1 MKNYNRM
8 PENFLWGGATAAN
21 QYEGGWNEGGKG
33 LSIADILTGGS
44 VNKERRLTPPEPLP
58 EEFYPN
64 HEATDFY
71 HCWKEDIA
79 LFAEMGFKIYR
90 FSISWS
96 RIFPKGDEET
106 PNEEGLKF
114 YDDVIDELRKYGIEP
129 LVTIS
134 HYENPLH
141 LSLEY
146 GGWKNRKLIDFYLR
160 FARVLFER

>member
-64 HEATDFY
+64 HEATDFFI
-71 HCWKEDIA
+71 IA
-79 LFAEMGFKIYR
+79 GKKILLCLLR
-90 FSISWS
+90 W
-96 RIFPKGDEET
+96 D
-106 PNEEGLKF
+106 LK
-114 YDDVIDELRKYGIEP
+114 Y
-129 LVTIS
+129 
-134 HYENPLH
+134 
-141 LSLEY
+141 
-146 GGWKNRKLIDFYLR
+146 IDFFNFVVTDLSKR
-160 FARVLFER
+160 RRRNSE

>member
-71 HCWKEDIA
+71 HCRKKILLCLLRWDLKYIVFQFRGHGSFQKETKK
-79 LFAEMGFKIYR
+79 LRMKR
-90 FSISWS
+90 
-96 RIFPKGDEET
+96 
-106 PNEEGLKF
+106 GLSF
-114 YDDVIDELRKYGIEP
+114 MMML
-129 LVTIS
+129 
-134 HYENPLH
+134 
-141 LSLEY
+141 
-146 GGWKNRKLIDFYLR
+146 
-160 FARVLFER
+160 

>member
-90 FSISWS
+90 FQFRGHGS
-96 RIFPKGDEET
+96 FQKET
-106 PNEEGLKF
+106 KKLRMKRGLSF
-114 YDDVIDELRKYGIEP
+114 MMML
-129 LVTIS
+129 
-134 HYENPLH
+134 
-141 LSLEY
+141 
-146 GGWKNRKLIDFYLR
+146 
-160 FARVLFER
+160 